1 MTWALATV
9 AALLLAFAVASRRLE
24 GLNISGAMFFTTA
37 GLLAGPV
44 LGLVD
49 LDLHGEEVKLLAE
62 ITLTLV
68 LFADAS
74 RISFRALRREFVV
87 PVRLLGIGLPLTI
100 VAGGLLGA
108 AVLPGVS
115 LAEAF
120 VLAIV
125 LACTDAAL
133 GQAVVSDER
142 VPSRI
147 RQGLNVE
154 SGLNDGLCVPLF
166 FIAIAIAE
174 TDAGETSGGSASQ
187 LVFEQIGY
195 GLIGGL
201 VAGALGGLALRYAV
215 RRRLIEPHWRQILSV
230 ASALLA
236 AGIASGLG
244 GSIFIAAFTGG
255 FVFGTLRAD
264 KGGEVTYL
272 VDEGG
277 EVFNAITFIVFGAVI
292 LGPMLDDV
300 TWQLVLYAV
309 LSLTLVRMLPVAL
322 AMLGTGAR
330 SPTVAFVGW
339 FGPRGLASIVFAVI
353 LIDDTT
359 LPHLSTLLLAITV
372 TIALSVYL
380 HGITARPL
388 TERYTRWWYS
398 HPRDARPAMESV
410 PAAEHRLRRPSPAV
424 WVDDPVAEAEHAGSP
439 R

>member
-1 MTWALATV
+1 LPTWALTTIAVLLIAYATI
-9 AALLLAFAVASRRLE
+9 SGRLE
-24 GLNISGAMFFTTA
+24 RLNVSGAMFFTSA
-37 GLLAGPV
+37 GLLVGPV

-49 LDLHGEEVKLLAE
+49 LQVRGEQVKVLAE

-74 RISFRALRREFVV
+74 RISLRALRHEFAV
-87 PVRLLGIGLPLTI
+87 PLRLLGIGLPLMI
-100 VAGGLLGA
+100 AAGALVGA

-115 LAEAF
+115 LAEAL

-174 TDAGETSGGSASQ
+174 ANAGTASSHSAAQ

-195 GLIGGL
+195 GLVGGV
-201 VAGALGGLALRYAV
+201 VAGVLGGIALQVAT
-215 RRRLIEPHWRQILSV
+215 RRRMIEPHWLQILSA

-236 AGIASGLG
+236 AGVASGLG
-244 GSIFIAAFTGG
+244 GSIFIAAFMGG
-255 FVFGTLRAD
+255 VLFGSLRRDA
-264 KGGEVTYL
+264 GGEVTQL
-272 VDEGG
+272 VEEGG
-277 EVFNAITFIVFGAVI
+277 ELFNAVTFIVFGAVI
-292 LGPMLDDV
+292 LGPLLDEV
-300 TWQLVLYAV
+300 TWQVALYAV
-309 LSLTLVRMLPVAL
+309 LSLTIVRMLPVAL

-330 SPTVAFVGW
+330 APTVAFLGW

-353 LIDDTT
+353 LIDDSD
-359 LPHLSTLLLAITV
+359 LPHIHTLLLTITV
-372 TIALSVYL
+372 TIALSVYA
-380 HGITARPL
+380 HGLTARPL
-388 TERYTRWWYS
+388 TERYARWWRS
-398 HPRDARPAMESV
+398 HPRDALPAMENV
-410 PAAEHRLRRPSPAV
+410 PAAEHRLRASSRTARPASNQAGVRSPAS
-424 WVDDPVAEAEHAGSP
+424 D
-439 R
+439 